1 MTEKQQT
8 PSMPFTGQHPDNIS
22 YVLDWLDNN
31 KQMGAELLDAFL
43 HDYSKNGDIMEAI
56 AFANGEWD
64 T

>member
-1 MTEKQQT
+1 
-8 PSMPFTGQHPDNIS
+8 MPFTGKHPDEIYYAIN
-22 YVLDWLDNN
+22 WLNAN
-31 KQMGAELLDAFL
+31 KQMGVKLLDAFL